1 MTLSSGLR
9 QITEHTPVIAV
20 IRHILKK
27 QEAPI
32 TVRDLTAQ
40 VIDAWGRDFPQ
51 NPYVDYCLV
60 YKLAIGI
67 LNCQE
72 KYDNLP
78 NGAPIFLERE
88 QPDSDPIMVNPRMNS
103 IVLNEIAD
111 DLADIMLVYKE
122 RF

>member
-1 MTLSSGLR
+1 MTLSNGTR
-9 QITEHTPVIAV
+9 PMTERIPVVAV
-20 IRHILKK
+20 MRRILKK
-27 QEAPI
+27 QETPI
-32 TVRDLTAQ
+32 TVKELTAL

-51 NPYVDYCLV
+51 NPYADCCLV
-60 YKLAIGI
+60 YKLAVGI

-88 QPDSDPIMVNPRMNS
+88 QADSDPIMVNPRMGMNT
-103 IVLNEIAD
+103 LNEIAD
-111 DLADIMLVYKE
+111 EVGEIMLVYKE